1 MLRRLLSGLGVL
13 IALLL
18 VAISCT
24 LSYQFSSQ
32 LGGTPL
38 EATAYG
44 TAAVGIDLLKC
55 LMPFFLMERIREGR
69 YAAATAA
76 GVLLVLGII
85 WSFTSAMGLA
95 AQNRMGRVTTIETR
109 QAEFREAGEA
119 IARLQKQQATILRS
133 RAALEIT
140 AEIDASLAS
149 VMTVGR
155 KTDSLGALTTNCTK
169 PTRSTA
175 EACNTIGA
183 LKLEL
188 ASASEWERIDQRIAE
203 HRRTMSRLRHDG
215 AGESSTPDV
224 QAHFIGRAMAAL
236 TGTTTNI
243 GLIQLMLVAFVALVL
258 EAGSSCGLYVALGSH
273 RLTNQQNAPEPTQPP
288 DTILSFCIDRLM
300 PMPNH
305 AITVTDAFRDYVE
318 WCARTKQV
326 PLGRREFCE
335 ALKHI
340 AKTHGLT
347 IKKRRLHHV
356 GLGDQATYG
365 NEPGAQPQ
373 A

>member
-109 QAEFREAGEA
+109 QAEFR
-119 IARLQKQQATILRS
+119 
-133 RAALEIT
+133 
-140 AEIDASLAS
+140 
-149 VMTVGR
+149 
-155 KTDSLGALTTNCTK
+155 
-169 PTRSTA
+169 
-175 EACNTIGA
+175 
-183 LKLEL
+183 
-188 ASASEWERIDQRIAE
+188 
-203 HRRTMSRLRHDG
+203 
-215 AGESSTPDV
+215 
-224 QAHFIGRAMAAL
+224 
-236 TGTTTNI
+236 
-243 GLIQLMLVAFVALVL
+243 
-258 EAGSSCGLYVALGSH
+258 
-273 RLTNQQNAPEPTQPP
+273 
-288 DTILSFCIDRLM
+288 
-300 PMPNH
+300 
-305 AITVTDAFRDYVE
+305 
-318 WCARTKQV
+318 
-326 PLGRREFCE
+326 
-335 ALKHI
+335 
-340 AKTHGLT
+340 
-347 IKKRRLHHV
+347 
-356 GLGDQATYG
+356 
-365 NEPGAQPQ
+365 
-373 A
+373 